1 MKYEVLLSKRANRDL
16 DSLGPALRRRIVL
29 RLEELGEDPFARG
42 TVKLQ
47 GRDNVYRVRVG
58 DYRILYE
65 VLSSEKIVLVE
76 KIDHRSTI
84 YGP

>member
-1 MKYEVLLSKRANRDL
+1 M
-16 DSLGPALRRRIVL
+16 VL

-58 DYRILYE
+58 NYRILYE